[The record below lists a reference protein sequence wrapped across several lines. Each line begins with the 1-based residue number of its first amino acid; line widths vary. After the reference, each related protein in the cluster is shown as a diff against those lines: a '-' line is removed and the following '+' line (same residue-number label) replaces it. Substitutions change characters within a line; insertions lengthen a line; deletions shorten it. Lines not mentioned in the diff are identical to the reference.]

1 MEKNH
6 QPAMNILMKNSY
18 IYLLAHIVEIVM
30 KPKIYILLAAMRKDT
45 SAPMNTNVSFD
56 LTVVDGARIL
66 ELFKNLE
73 SDLS

>member
-6 QPAMNILMKNSY
+6 QPVMNALMKNSY
-18 IYLLAHIVEIVM
+18 TYLLVHIVETVM
-30 KPKIYILLAAMRKDT
+30 KPKICILLVAIRKDI
-45 SAPMNTNVSFD
+45 SVSMNINVSSG
-56 LTVVDGARIL
+56 LTMVDGARIL